1 MSKSKGL
8 KQADVKNILNKYKAV
23 LQKENFPVKSL
34 ILYGSY
40 AQGLQSVDS
49 DIDVCVVSEKFDKD
63 KDYYENLLW
72 KKVIEIDPRIEP
84 VGYSPKSLNQ
94 NDPLASEIIKHG
106 VEV

>member
-1 MSKSKGL
+1 MSKSKEL
-8 KQADVKNILNKYKAV
+8 KQGDIKNILSEYKAV

-40 AQGLQSVDS
+40 AQGLQNVDS
-49 DIDVCVVSEKFDKD
+49 DIDVCVISEKFSKD
-63 KDYYENLLW
+63 KDFYESFLW

-84 VGYSPKSLNQ
+84 VGYSPESFNQ

-106 VEV
+106 IEV